1 MSSALI
7 ERLEDMLARG
17 MDDKLL
23 RFSLGKAYLE
33 AGESQTAA
41 AHLGRCL
48 GFDEQYSAAW
58 KLYARALAD
67 SGDDEAAREAFTR
80 GIAVAREHGDKQ
92 AEKEMQVFLR
102 RLQKQADSP

>member
-1 MSSALI
+1 MGAAMI
-7 ERLEDMLARG
+7 ERLEAMLERG

-33 AGESQTAA
+33 AGEPHTAA
-41 AHLGRCL
+41 GHLGQCL
-48 GFDEQYSAAW
+48 AFDAQYSAAW

-67 SGDDEAAREAFTR
+67 SGDHVAASEAFTR
-80 GIAVAREHGDKQ
+80 GITVAREQGDKQ

-102 RLQKQADSP
+102 RLQKQAKRS